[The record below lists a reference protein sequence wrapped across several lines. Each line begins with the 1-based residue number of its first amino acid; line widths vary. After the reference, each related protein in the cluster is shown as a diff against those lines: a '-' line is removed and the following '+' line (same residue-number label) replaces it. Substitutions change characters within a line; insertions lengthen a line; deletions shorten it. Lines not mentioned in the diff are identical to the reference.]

1 MPSGYVMP
9 FHMPTHVV
17 APRPTLALR
26 ARVWRKSLDLDAELA
41 GGADPDRTDEL
52 RLRAAQL
59 ADPKRRARLAAAI
72 DHLLLISS
80 RPERPGIIT
89 AQAPFRP
96 RQVRANR
103 ELLEALAKRL
113 RDPNSLS
120 LRGLAL
126 VSLLLEDGRGPL
138 SRDERPVALRRAA
151 SAALA
156 ALGTDHEASGRAAQ
170 AIPA

>member
-1 MPSGYVMP
+1 
-9 FHMPTHVV
+9 
-17 APRPTLALR
+17 
-26 ARVWRKSLDLDAELA
+26 
-41 GGADPDRTDEL
+41 
-52 RLRAAQL
+52 
-59 ADPKRRARLAAAI
+59 
-72 DHLLLISS
+72 
-80 RPERPGIIT
+80 
-89 AQAPFRP
+89 
-96 RQVRANR
+96 VRANR

-156 ALGTDHEASGRAAQ
+156 ALGTDHEASGRAVQ